1 MYASHKIK
9 VYNYCSLSINAKIR
23 TILFIEHTLLLH

>member
-1 MYASHKIK
+1 MYASHKIE

-23 TILFIEHTLLLH
+23 TILFIEQYYL